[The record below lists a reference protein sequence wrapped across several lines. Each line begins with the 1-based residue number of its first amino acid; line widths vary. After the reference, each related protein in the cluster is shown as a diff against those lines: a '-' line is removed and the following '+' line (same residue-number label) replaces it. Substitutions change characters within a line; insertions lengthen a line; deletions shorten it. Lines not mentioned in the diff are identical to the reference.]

1 MKCIYK
7 NRFGQAGEIKAKE
20 YLEKFNLKLIKR
32 NYRYDRAEI
41 DLIFK
46 DDESKTL
53 IFVEVKTRSNMN
65 YGDPLEAITAL
76 KQNQIK
82 KAAMGFV
89 SENDL
94 YSGYDIRL
102 DVITVI
108 KTYDKTEIRHYPNA
122 F

>member
-7 NRFGQAGEIKAKE
+7 NRLGHAGEIKAKE
-20 YLEKFNLKLIKR
+20 YLEKTNLKLIKK
-32 NYRYDRAEI
+32 NYRYERAEI

-65 YGDPLEAITAL
+65 FGDPLESITSL
-76 KQNQIK
+76 KQNQIR

-89 SENDL
+89 SENES
-94 YSGYDIRL
+94 YSDYDIRL
-102 DVITVI
+102 DVVTVI